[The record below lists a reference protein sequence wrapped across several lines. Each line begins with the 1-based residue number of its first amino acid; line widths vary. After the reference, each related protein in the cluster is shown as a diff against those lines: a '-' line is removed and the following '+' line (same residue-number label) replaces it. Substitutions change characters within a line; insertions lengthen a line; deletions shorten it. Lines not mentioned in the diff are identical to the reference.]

1 METRAMFKK
10 RIIEQFQMSNA
21 NNKVN
26 HLFSND
32 DLPDSDLSN
41 SDEEIKFSDDKA
53 Y

>member
-1 METRAMFKK
+1 MTKK
-10 RIIEQFQMSNA
+10 RFVEQYQMSNA
-21 NNKVN
+21 NIQAN

-41 SDEEIKFSDDKA
+41 SDEEVKFSDDKA